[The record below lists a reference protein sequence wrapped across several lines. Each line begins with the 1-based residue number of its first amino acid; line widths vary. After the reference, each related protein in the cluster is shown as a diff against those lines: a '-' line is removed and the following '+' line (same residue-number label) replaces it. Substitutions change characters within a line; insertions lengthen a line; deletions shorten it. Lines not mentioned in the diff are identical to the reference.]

1 MFIAR
6 ALFQLGGFSLIAAS
20 TLTIAAANPTLTASP
35 STLNLRVG
43 QRETVTVTRKPGA
56 SKGEFV
62 EIKIVKEASTCF
74 EYPRVRPISTSM
86 GGNGNIQVIN
96 KYVYEGSYPGSC
108 TFTYQDN
115 RGTRTTVTMN
125 VVPK

>member
-1 MFIAR
+1 LFIAR
-6 ALFQLGGFSLIAAS
+6 ALFHVNAFSLIAAS
-20 TLTIAAANPTLTASP
+20 TLATAVANPTLTASP

-56 SKGEFV
+56 SKGEWV

-74 EYPRVRPISTSM
+74 DCPRVHPISSSM
-86 GGNGNIQVIN
+86 GGNGDIQVIN

-108 TFTYQDN
+108 TYTYQDN
-115 RGTRTTVTMN
+115 RGTRTTVTIN
-125 VVPK
+125 VAPK

>member
-6 ALFQLGGFSLIAAS
+6 ALFHVAAFSLVAAS
-20 TLTIAAANPTLTASP
+20 TLAAAVANPTLTASP

-43 QRETVTVTRKPGA
+43 QRATVTVTRKPGA
-56 SKGEFV
+56 SKGEWV

-74 EYPRVRPISTSM
+74 EYSRVHPISTSM
-86 GGNGNIQVIN
+86 GGNGDIQVIN

-108 TFTYQDN
+108 TYTYQDN
-115 RGTRTTVTMN
+115 RGTRATVTIN
-125 VVPK
+125 VAPK